1 MKMKANYNHNSD
13 VTFDKV
19 VSNRRSVRSFKR
31 DIEVD
36 DQQLEHIIRICDM
49 APSSGG
55 LQTFEIYRVKSK
67 NLKKKLANAA
77 HDQMYVAE
85 APLLLVFCANPL
97 RSVDTFGERKY
108 LFALQ
113 DATIAA
119 AYAQLAACS
128 LSLSSVWIGSFDED
142 RVSEI
147 IGLPKGYRPVAILLI
162 GYASEKPQE
171 KITRGSADLLR
182 IID

>member
-1 MKMKANYNHNSD
+1 MDN
-13 VTFDKV
+13 TFDKV
-19 VSNRRSVRSFKR
+19 VSNRRSVRSFQR

-36 DQQLEHIIRICDM
+36 DQQLEYIMKICDL

-55 LQTFEIYRVKSK
+55 LQTFEIYRIKSE
-67 NLKKKLANAA
+67 NLKQKLANAA
-77 HDQMYVAE
+77 HDQQYVAE

-97 RSVDTFGERKY
+97 RSLDAFGERKY
-108 LFALQ
+108 LFSVQ

-128 LSLSSVWIGSFDED
+128 LGLSSVWIGSFDED
-142 RVSEI
+142 RVAEI

-162 GYASEKPQE
+162 GYSSEKPQE
-171 KITRGSADLLR
+171 KITRGSADLLH